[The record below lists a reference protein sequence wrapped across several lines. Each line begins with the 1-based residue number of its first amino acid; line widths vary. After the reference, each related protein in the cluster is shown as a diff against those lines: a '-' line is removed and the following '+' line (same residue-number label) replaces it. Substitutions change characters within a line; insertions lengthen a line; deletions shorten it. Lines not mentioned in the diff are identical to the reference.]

1 MGDNGPLS
9 LPLRLT
15 LVAMLGGYATVYAII
30 RGLDPVGEAEPERG
44 VMATIVLVHGI
55 AQEQK
60 SEDSLEEEWLPDL
73 AGGVRTAGFPE
84 IADRL
89 YRLRSGPSGIDTR
102 MAFYGDLFLSDQ
114 QGLMGLEAEALS
126 RPEVA
131 LVEQL
136 AMEWMAR
143 AATRS
148 TDERSRQAASQELA
162 RLQQTAAEEQGV
174 RAAARS
180 AINSLARIRWF
191 APFGMGFATRFVMRS
206 LTQVTRYLGDDAL
219 REQVLA
225 RVHALL
231 TPGTRVLIGHS
242 LGAVVAFE
250 AAQQFDHPLPLLITM
265 GCPLGLHTVVYER
278 VRPQPPR
285 FPSAVHHWVNVA
297 DRNDLVAAEPDLTP
311 LFGLTAPS
319 GAVLEGGYTVE
330 NGAKPHQAD
339 FYLTKAQVGRPI
351 GALLS
356 GAG

>member
-1 MGDNGPLS
+1 
-9 LPLRLT
+9 
-15 LVAMLGGYATVYAII
+15 
-30 RGLDPVGEAEPERG
+30 
-44 VMATIVLVHGI
+44 MATIVLVHGI

-60 SEDSLEEEWLPDL
+60 SADTLEEEWLPDL
-73 AGGVRTAGFPE
+73 AGGVRTAGFPG

-89 YRLRSGPSGIDTR
+89 YRLRSGPDGIETR
-102 MAFYGDLFLSDQ
+102 MAFYGDLFLRGGQ
-114 QGLMGLEAEALS
+114 QGLEPEELS
-126 RPEVA
+126 RPERA
-131 LVEQL
+131 FAEEL
-136 AMEWMAR
+136 AMEWTAR
-143 AATRS
+143 AASRS
-148 TDERSRQAASQELA
+148 ADEKSRRAASQELVQ
-162 RLQQTAAEEQGV
+162 LHQTAGEEQGA

-180 AINSLARIRWF
+180 AIDGLARIRWF
-191 APFGMGFATRFVMRS
+191 APFGMGFASRFVMRS
-206 LTQVTRYLGDDAL
+206 LTQVTRYLSDDAV
-219 REQVLA
+219 REQALA
-225 RVHALL
+225 RVDALL

-297 DRNDLVAAEPDLTP
+297 DRNDLVAAEPDLTQ

-319 GAVLEGGYTVE
+319 GAVLEGGYTME

>member
-1 MGDNGPLS
+1 
-9 LPLRLT
+9 
-15 LVAMLGGYATVYAII
+15 
-30 RGLDPVGEAEPERG
+30 
-44 VMATIVLVHGI
+44 MATIVLIHGI

-60 SEDSLEEEWLPDL
+60 SADTLEEEWLPDL

-89 YRLRSGPSGIDTR
+89 YRLRSGPGGIDTR
-102 MAFYGDLFLSDQ
+102 MAFYGDLFLKGGQ
-114 QGLMGLEAEALS
+114 QGLEPEEFSGPEQAL
-126 RPEVA
+126 A
-131 LVEQL
+131 EQL
-136 AMEWMAR
+136 AMEWTAR
-143 AATRS
+143 AASRS
-148 TDERSRQAASQELA
+148 TDEKGRRAASQELA
-162 RLQQTAAEEQGV
+162 QLQQTAAEEQGA

-180 AINSLARIRWF
+180 AVNSLARIRWF

-206 LTQVTRYLGDDAL
+206 LTQVTRYLTDDAL
-219 REQVLA
+219 HEQVLA

-242 LGAVVAFE
+242 LGSVVAFE
-250 AAQQFDHPLPLLITM
+250 AAQELGHPLPLLITM

-285 FPSAVHHWVNVA
+285 FPPPVHHWVNIA
-297 DRNDLVAAEPDLTP
+297 DRNDIVAAEPNLTP
-311 LFGLTAPS
+311 LFASTAPP

-339 FYLTKAQVGRPI
+339 FYLTKAQVGRPV

-356 GAG
+356 STD